1 MINKFVKKFVGDRA
15 FYKMAFMVA
24 APMIVQNGITNFVG
38 LLDNIMVGRIGTEQM
53 SGVSIVNNL
62 LFVFNIFIFGA
73 VAAPGIFTAQFF
85 GRGDQK
91 GVRDTLRFKYL
102 SAFFFCITG
111 IVLFLLCGDSLI
123 GLYLNDGAS
132 TGNVE
137 ETLIYAKKY
146 LLVMLS
152 GLIPFTLTHIYASTL
167 REGGETGVPMRAGI
181 IAVFVNLIGNYLL
194 IFGKFGFPELG
205 VQGAALATVI
215 SRFVECAIVMIWTH
229 KNTQKNPFAVGLFR
243 HFSIPGK
250 LAWDILKKGTPLML
264 NEGIWAIGIA
274 VINQG
279 YSLRGLEVVAGF
291 NIANTLL
298 NLTNVVYLTMGSA
311 VGIIIGQLLGAGK
324 MEEARDKDN
333 KLIALSVFSC
343 AIMGLILV
351 CLAPVFPKL
360 YVTSDEVRDIATKIM
375 WVAAANMPMHAYMHA
390 SYFTLRSGG
399 KTGIT
404 FLFDS
409 GFLWIATVPTVFIL
423 SRYTQMPIIPLYI
436 CAAVSELVKLVG
448 GYILVKRGDWLQ
460 NIVEHEN

>member
-1 MINKFVKKFVGDRA
+1 MLKKFRQKFIGDRA
-15 FYKMAFMVA
+15 FYRMAFLVA
-24 APMIVQNGITNFVG
+24 APMIIQNGITNFVA

-73 VAAPGIFTAQFF
+73 VAGPGIFTAQFF
-85 GRGDQK
+85 GRGDHK
-91 GVRDTLRFKYL
+91 GVRDTVRFKYL
-102 SAFFFCITG
+102 SAFLFCILG
-111 IVLFLLCGDSLI
+111 IAIFLLFGDPLI
-123 GLYLNDGAS
+123 NLYLNDGAS
-132 TGNVE
+132 TGDVKQ
-137 ETLIYAKKY
+137 TLVYAREY
-146 LLVMLS
+146 LAVMLV

-167 REGGETGVPMRAGI
+167 REGGETSVPMKAGI
-181 IAVFVNLIGNYLL
+181 VAVFVNLIGNYLL
-194 IFGKFGFPELG
+194 IFGKLGFPQFG
-205 VQGAALATVI
+205 VQGAAIATVF
-215 SRFVECAIVMIWTH
+215 SRFVECAIVIIWTH

-243 HFSIPGK
+243 GFSIPGK
-250 LAWDILKKGTPLML
+250 LTGDILKKGTPLML
-264 NEGIWAIGIA
+264 NEGIWALGVA

-311 VGIIIGQLLGAGK
+311 VGIIIGQILGAGK

-360 YVTSDEVRDIATKIM
+360 YVTSDEVRSIATRIM
-375 WVAAANMPMHAYMHA
+375 WVSAATMPMHAYMHA

-409 GFLWIATVPTVFIL
+409 GFLWAATVPTVFIL
-423 SRYTQMPIIPLYI
+423 SRFTEMPIIPLYI
-436 CAAVSELVKLVG
+436 CAALSETVKLVG
-448 GYILVKRGDWLQ
+448 GYVLVKRGDWLQ
-460 NIVEHEN
+460 NIVEKEV